1 MTNGEGLASAFER
14 VCAEVP
20 VSPPLLSDDRL
31 VAAAQAVEELARQV
45 EGMQLAIAREF
56 DRRTDETLGDDSL
69 AHRLGAKK
77 PWGALET
84 VTRITAK
91 DARERVAEARRL
103 AKLPALEDAVITG
116 RLGRA
121 EAAEIAAPLLPAA
134 DRAAPEL
141 TETACAQLLELARAL
156 PATAVAEAARAWA
169 SVLDPDGV
177 VPVEQAAFEKR
188 FLTLGRAHEGL
199 VRLTGLLTIEQA
211 ATVRALLDAHTNPR
225 AGVAFTPAGDDE
237 DLALAGGPD
246 QPPADSRTAGQKR
259 VDALHAI
266 FAAQARAADAPTM
279 GGAHPTLLITV
290 TREVYETGAGSAW
303 IDGEDEPVT
312 AQTAR
317 RIADTG
323 GYQEAETTAEGA
335 VLTLGRTQRCFT
347 PQQRK
352 ALAIRD
358 KGCVIP
364 GCTIPARWCEVHHIT
379 PWQHGGQTN
388 LDNAALLCW
397 YHHATIDTGPYQL
410 RVDSGTPEAR
420 WTFGSHTSPWV
431 KAVHRP
437 GP

>member
-1 MTNGEGLASAFER
+1 MTSGEGLAGAFQR

-20 VSPPLLSDDRL
+20 VSPPLLSDDQL

-56 DRRTDETLGDDSL
+56 DRRTDETLGEDSL

-84 VTRITAK
+84 VTRTSAK

-103 AKLPALEDAVITG
+103 AKLPILEDAVG
-116 RLGRA
+116 AGALGRA
-121 EAAEIAAPLLPAA
+121 QAAEIAAPLLTAA
-134 DRAAPEL
+134 DHAAPEL
-141 TETACAQLLELARAL
+141 TETACAQLVELAQAL

-169 SVLDPDGV
+169 SVLDPDGIE
-177 VPVEQAAFEKR
+177 PVEQAAFEKR
-188 FLTLGRAHEGL
+188 FLTLGRARGGL
-199 VRLTGLLTIEQA
+199 VKLTGLLTIEQA
-211 ATVRALLDAHTNPR
+211 ATVRAVIDAHINPR
-225 AGVAFTPAGDDE
+225 AGVSFTAAANDGDPSETAGLQE
-237 DLALAGGPD
+237 
-246 QPPADSRTAGQKR
+246 PPADTRTAGQKR
-259 VDALHAI
+259 VDVLHAV
-266 FAAQARAADAPTM
+266 FAAQARATDAPTM
-279 GGAHPTLLITV
+279 GGAHPTLLITI
-290 TREVYETGAGSAW
+290 TRETYETGAGPAW

-312 AQTAR
+312 ARTAR
-317 RIADTG
+317 RIADAG
-323 GYQEAETTAEGA
+323 GYQEAETTREGA

-347 PQQRK
+347 PHQRK

-364 GCTIPARWCEVHHIT
+364 GCTIPARWCEIHHVT

-410 RVDSGTPEAR
+410 RVDNGAPEVR
-420 WTFGSHTSPWV
+420 WTFGSHTSPWTA
-431 KAVHRP
+431 AVHRP
-437 GP
+437 RP